1 MNHECHSLE
10 QMLTTERLLF
20 SCQKVQAPPPRRLV
34 RIIAQFSASTYAAR
48 RQARYEWR
56 RRRQWVTALLGAS
69 GKLKGLRLP
78 LVTRETC
85 SSLEFLVAF
94 AGEGYTV
101 AFGRDGVGEKF
112 VSSSVVA
119 QVARCLVDI
128 VVS

>member
-1 MNHECHSLE
+1 MPHSLE

-34 RIIAQFSASTYAAR
+34 RIIAQFSASTYAAG
-48 RQARYEWR
+48 RQARYEWRR

-94 AGEGYTV
+94 AGEGHTV